1 MSTPATPFHK
11 RPLWIAV
18 AALLAVILVVGGIA
32 AGTGAFSG
40 GGTPAAAPPG
50 DATVAPDAAPAPGAS
65 ALPDGAASVCGLQ
78 GYEET
83 SSLTSAPEAKWEIIG
98 TMAAPQA
105 PKTAGPGVQEDDA
118 QFRTCFAHTT
128 EGALFATINFF
139 ATSTNPANQPRM
151 YELLADGA
159 ARDTVRSAGG
169 GTQQGSSTRLQVAG
183 FKVTQYNADTATIDL
198 AMSVSSKDGAL
209 VSQPMVVKWE
219 HGDWKIVLTEAGPQY
234 KPAPLTSLGGY
245 IPFSGV

>member
-11 RPLWIAV
+11 RPLWIAIAAFLALVLV
-18 AALLAVILVVGGIA
+18 AGGIA
-32 AGTGAFSG
+32 AATGAFSG
-40 GGTPAAAPPG
+40 GGSTDAAPTAAAAAP
-50 DATVAPDAAPAPGAS
+50 VEAASPTAS
-65 ALPDGAASVCGLQ
+65 ALPDGAASVCGLP

-83 SSLTSAPEAKWEIIG
+83 SSLTVAPDAKWEIIG

-105 PKTAGPGVQEDDA
+105 PSTIGPGVREDDA
-118 QFRTCFAHTT
+118 QFRTCFAHTP
-128 EGALFATINFF
+128 EGALFAAVNFF

-159 ARDTVRSAGG
+159 ARDTVRAAGG
-169 GTQQGSSTRLQVAG
+169 GTQQASSTRLQMSG
-183 FKVTQYNADTATIDL
+183 FKVNQYTADTATIDL

-219 HGDWKIVLTEAGPQY
+219 HGDWKIVLTENGPQY